1 MKKIHQSADV
11 NKLKSRIENMMKAIE
26 MMEKEFVE
34 YMKLAETM
42 SDMSFIIKGNGLKR
56 NSEKTVEELKCIE
69 KEIEVLKEKRT

>member
-1 MKKIHQSADV
+1 
-11 NKLKSRIENMMKAIE
+11 MMKAIE

-42 SDMSFIIKGNGLKR
+42 SDMSFIIKGNGIKR
-56 NSEKTVEELKCIE
+56 NIEKTVEELKCIE